1 MVMTDCVSLSQEDVF
16 VNGIMLVEDICS
28 GLMVLDVLVLASI
41 GNNEGLCEDMR
52 DSDNSTSFV
61 GVGLMVFMI
70 GFLSL
75 RMGIDTGVC
84 LLFSNL

>member
-1 MVMTDCVSLSQEDVF
+1 MTDCVSLSQEDVF